1 MKWQVTKQYTIE
13 KEVQITKILIE
24 DERGEPICSICPS
37 YGDSYSKIIANSPNM
52 YEAIKE
58 CLETSNSSKGF
69 SKRVFDKL
77 SDNNWKDRWLD
88 L

>member
-1 MKWQVTKQYTIE
+1 MKWQVTKQHTIE

-37 YGDSYSKIIANSPNM
+37 NGDSYSKIIANSPNM

-58 CLETSNSSKGF
+58 CLETTNSSKRF
-69 SKRVFDKL
+69 SKKVFDKL
-77 SDNNWKDRWLD
+77 SDIIGRIEN
-88 L
+88 